1 MNFQEHHQQG
11 DHPQQEYHE
20 QEYQEQHAE
29 QGEYQV
35 RNIIYFLNLSRDYRR
50 L

>member
-1 MNFQEHHQQG
+1 MNFKEHHQQD

-35 RNIIYFLNLSRDYRR
+35 RNILFGFVM
-50 L
+50 